1 MNINAV
7 GFDFSK
13 FVPGFDFLKQITQPR
28 SMMPSPAQWVAPT
41 VDPEEVERRI
51 QELRTV
57 QFWLEQNTTA
67 LKATIQA
74 LEVQK
79 MTLTTLK
86 DMNVGLNDMAQVFQQ
101 GVADTVSSVTQAV
114 KAAVPEAPAQESAA
128 VPASAVTWHEV
139 PVQAAQGAASGDEAA
154 AEAGESPLNAAFAH
168 AGQWWGSM
176 MQTFQSIAQQAQED
190 VLQRQAEFLKAQEEM
205 AQQVAA
211 AMPEVA
217 AGVAAAEPAASSVKP
232 AKPAAR
238 ATAARKPAAA
248 KPKASA
254 GAAKTAP
261 GKAAKPA
268 TAARTAPRAAAA
280 AGTSTAGSPKAAAK
294 PAAARKPAVKR
305 PAAAKAPAEKPRS

>member
-86 DMNVGLNDMAQVFQQ
+86 DMNVSMNDMAQVFQQ
-101 GVADTVSSVTQAV
+101 GMADTVSSVTQAV
-114 KAAVPEAPAQESAA
+114 KAAVPEAPAEPA
-128 VPASAVTWHEV
+128 PASTVTWHEV
-139 PVQAAQGAASGDEAA
+139 PVQPAATAAGAETPAQE
-154 AEAGESPLNAAFAH
+154 EESPLNAAFAQ

-190 VLQRQAEFLKAQEEM
+190 VLQRQAEFLKAQEEV

-211 AMPEVA
+211 AMPEMAAAAASPVQADAPAATARPA
-217 AGVAAAEPAASSVKP
+217 AGKAPARKPAADTAAAKAKTSPTAAKTGASKPAARP
-232 AKPAAR
+232 AAKPAAR
-238 ATAARKPAAA
+238 A
-248 KPKASA
+248 
-254 GAAKTAP
+254 
-261 GKAAKPA
+261 
-268 TAARTAPRAAAA
+268 
-280 AGTSTAGSPKAAAK
+280 AAAK
-294 PAAARKPAVKR
+294 PAASAKPAAPRKPAASRTAV
-305 PAAAKAPAEKPRS
+305 KPRS

>member
-86 DMNVGLNDMAQVFQQ
+86 DMNVSMNDMAQVFQQ
-101 GVADTVSSVTQAV
+101 GMADTVSSVTQAV
-114 KAAVPEAPAQESAA
+114 KAAVPEAPAEAA
-128 VPASAVTWHEV
+128 PASTVTWHEV
-139 PVQAAQGAASGDEAA
+139 PVQPAAA
-154 AEAGESPLNAAFAH
+154 AEAEPPAQEEESPLNAAFAQ

-190 VLQRQAEFLKAQEEM
+190 VLQRQAEFLKAQEEV
-205 AQQVAA
+205 AQQVAV
-211 AMPEVA
+211 AMPEM
-217 AGVAAAEPAASSVKP
+217 
-232 AKPAAR
+232 
-238 ATAARKPAAA
+238 
-248 KPKASA
+248 
-254 GAAKTAP
+254 
-261 GKAAKPA
+261 
-268 TAARTAPRAAAA
+268 AAAA
-280 AGTSTAGSPKAAAK
+280 ASPVQADA
-294 PAAARKPAVKR
+294 PAATARPAAGKAPARKPSGSLARRMPGASHGMARVAR
-305 PAAAKAPAEKPRS
+305 PASAMMTGSPPPPQRSASRPPLK

>member
-86 DMNVGLNDMAQVFQQ
+86 DMNVSMNDMAQVFQQ
-101 GVADTVSSVTQAV
+101 GMADTVSSVTQAV
-114 KAAVPEAPAQESAA
+114 KAAVPEAPAEAA
-128 VPASAVTWHEV
+128 PASTVTWHEV
-139 PVQAAQGAASGDEAA
+139 PVQPAAA
-154 AEAGESPLNAAFAH
+154 AEAEPPAQEEESPLNAAFAQ

-190 VLQRQAEFLKAQEEM
+190 VLQRQAEFLKAQEEV

-211 AMPEVA
+211 AMPEMAAAAASPVQADAPAAAARPA
-217 AGVAAAEPAASSVKP
+217 AGKAPARKPAAGTAAAKAKISPTAAKTGASKPAARP
-232 AKPAAR
+232 AAKPAAR
-238 ATAARKPAAA
+238 A
-248 KPKASA
+248 
-254 GAAKTAP
+254 
-261 GKAAKPA
+261 
-268 TAARTAPRAAAA
+268 
-280 AGTSTAGSPKAAAK
+280 AAAK
-294 PAAARKPAVKR
+294 PAESAKPAAPRKPAASR
-305 PAAAKAPAEKPRS
+305 TAAKPRS